1 MATFTLWF
9 IWGMIFLLLFQPGIA
24 HDGADFGL
32 ELFGDA
38 LLPYLLPYLILT
50 QWLIRLPKKERQ
62 EGRAFLYTKT
72 YAISAFGGFP
82 TGAAAIAYL
91 TKSGTLSRKDSSLL
105 LAVCHSPSPMFLIGF
120 VGAELLGKPMEG
132 WKLLAIIHALNL
144 ILLFFV
150 YRKAGH
156 VRNDTKKKVQ
166 QTQNN
171 SPSPLSDS
179 LKESS
184 NIILLVATTV
194 IFFATI
200 STVLSSIFAQFM
212 GSSAD
217 FYALGIFSALEMTT
231 ALQIAKDLFEQAA
244 FFPYIIAA
252 ILSLN
257 GLSIHLQVL
266 VIAKSAKIPIRPYIA
281 LRALHILIVPI
292 VYAFLQ

>member
-1 MATFTLWF
+1 LTTFTLWF

-32 ELFGDA
+32 ELFGEA

-50 QWLIRLPKKERQ
+50 QWLIRLPKKERN
-62 EGRAFLYTKT
+62 EGRAWLYTKT

-120 VGAELLGKPMEG
+120 VGTELLGKPFEG
-132 WKLLAIIHALNL
+132 WKLLAIIHLLNL
-144 ILLFFV
+144 ILLIFV
-150 YRKAGH
+150 YFKGGH
-156 VRNDTKKKVQ
+156 VTNNSKKRAQ
-166 QTQNN
+166 ETQLT

-179 LKESS
+179 LKESA

-200 STVLSSIFAQFM
+200 STVLSTLIANFM
-212 GSSAD
+212 GPASD
-217 FYALGIFSALEMTT
+217 YYALGIFSALEMTT
-231 ALQIAKDLFEQAA
+231 ALQIAKDLFEQASL
-244 FFPYIIAA
+244 FPYIIAA

-266 VIAKSAKIPIRPYIA
+266 VIAKTAKIPIRPYIYLRFLHVLVVPVIYA
-281 LRALHILIVPI
+281 L
-292 VYAFLQ
+292 LQ